1 MILPNF
7 LIIGAG
13 KSGTTSLY
21 RYLAQHPEIYMSPA
35 KEPSYFKQPT
45 GLQGR
50 TRSHAR
56 TLEEYAAHFDGAT
69 DEKAIGE
76 ATPAYLTS
84 ADAARRIRETIP
96 DARLIAILRQP
107 ADRAFS
113 AYAMW
118 ISKGYEPLSFAD
130 AIAAELRGPDDHQRR
145 YVQYGF
151 YARQLAPYYELFDPA
166 QIRVCFFD
174 DLASEPIAVTRDLYD
189 FLGVSTSF
197 APDTERRHNTRS
209 AAPKHPGLNRVLS
222 RPAMKKLRRF
232 VPSGARHAVGGVA
245 RQGSDEAMAITPEER
260 RFLTDLFRDDIAELE
275 QLTGRDLS
283 AWLAD

>member
-1 MILPNF
+1 VVLPNF

-21 RYLAQHPEIYMSPA
+21 RYLAQHPEVYMSPA
-35 KEPSYFKQPT
+35 KEPSYFKQPQ
-45 GLQGR
+45 GLRGR
-50 TRSHAR
+50 ERMHVR
-56 TLEEYAAHFDGAT
+56 TLEEYAALFEGAT

-84 ADAARRIRETIP
+84 ADAARRIREAIP
-96 DARLIAILRQP
+96 EARLIAILRQP

-118 ISKGYEPLSFAD
+118 ISEGYERLTFAD
-130 AIAAELRGPDDHQRR
+130 AIAAEIRGPDDSQRR

-151 YARQLAPYYELFDPA
+151 YARQLAPYYDLFDA
-166 QIRVCFFD
+166 EQIRVVFFD
-174 DLASEPIAVTRDLYD
+174 DLTSDPLELVRGLYD

-197 APDTERRHNTRS
+197 VPDTQRRHNTRS
-209 AAPKHPGLNRVLS
+209 APPKRPALNRFLS
-222 RPAMKKLRRF
+222 RPAMKKLRRY
-232 VPSGARHAVGGVA
+232 VPSGARHAAGSFA
-245 RQGSDEAMAITPEER
+245 REGSDEALTIAPDER

>member
-1 MILPNF
+1 MVLPNF

-13 KSGTTSLY
+13 KSGTTSLF
-21 RYLAQHPEIYMSPA
+21 RYLAQHPEVYMSPA
-35 KEPSYFKQPT
+35 KEPSYFKQPG

-50 TRSHAR
+50 ERKHVR
-56 TLEEYAAHFDGAT
+56 TLEEYTACFEGAT

-84 ADAARRIRETIP
+84 ADAARQIRETIP

-113 AYAMW
+113 AYSMW
-118 ISKGYEPLSFAD
+118 ISKGHEPLSFAD
-130 AIAAELRGPDDHQRR
+130 AIVAEIRDPADHQRR
-145 YVQYGF
+145 YIQYGF
-151 YARQLAPYYELFDPA
+151 YARQLAPYYELFDPG
-166 QIRVCFFD
+166 QLRVCFFD
-174 DLASEPIAVTRDLYD
+174 DLSNQPLELMRDLYD

-197 APDTERRHNTRS
+197 VPDTARWHNTRS
-209 AAPKHPGLNRVLS
+209 APPKRPALNRVLS

-232 VPSGARHAVGGVA
+232 VPSGARHAAGSFA
-245 RQGSDEAMAITPEER
+245 RQGSDESLTMAPEER
-260 RFLTDLFRDDIAELE
+260 RFLTDLFRDDIADVE